1 MSYRHL
7 FRIASAFLGLACV
20 PAAFAGNA
28 YGTVGNV
35 LVGRLGNQVYV
46 QLVNAT
52 VSGWPCASSV
62 PNWGYAF
69 LLDAPGGRD
78 MLATV
83 LAAKAAGQ
91 LLQVVGN
98 GTCTIDPTLEN
109 VSYVVTW

>member
-1 MSYRHL
+1 MNYRQL
-7 FRIASAFLGLACV
+7 GCIVAAAMGLACGPSV
-20 PAAFAGNA
+20 LFAGNA
-28 YGTVGNV
+28 TV
-35 LVGRLGNQVYV
+35 Y
-46 QLVNAT
+46 
-52 VSGWPCASSV
+52 GWPCASSV

-91 LLQVVGN
+91 MLQVVGN
-98 GTCTIDPTLEN
+98 GTCTIDPTLEG